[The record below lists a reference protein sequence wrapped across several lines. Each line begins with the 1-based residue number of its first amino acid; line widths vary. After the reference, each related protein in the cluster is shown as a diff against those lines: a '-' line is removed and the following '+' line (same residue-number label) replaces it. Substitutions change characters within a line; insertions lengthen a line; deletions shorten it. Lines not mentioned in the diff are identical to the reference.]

1 MDDVVTIARAESSR
15 GEIALRRRGDGIA
28 AVDELIV
35 NGAFAMD
42 SADSRTERALARIGL
57 ERAHHSR
64 RVLIGGLGLGF
75 TASEVLNHPVDEVDV
90 VEIEDALVGWAKD
103 GLTSTLA
110 TAVSDPRLR
119 LHVADLHDVITGV
132 SSAPSGPWD
141 VILLDIDNGPDF
153 LIHATNDRL
162 YGPTLLSRAYEQLT
176 PGGVLAIWCQGPVP
190 ALWTTLREVVAEHGD
205 VAEERFEVRR
215 EGRDLTYAIYLV
227 RREGQ

>member
-1 MDDVVTIARAESSR
+1 MDDTVTIARAESSR
-15 GEIALRRRGDGIA
+15 GEIALRRRGDGVD

-57 ERAHHSR
+57 ERASR
-64 RVLIGGLGLGF
+64 SQRVLIGGLGLGF
-75 TASEVLNHPVDEVDV
+75 TATEVLDHPVDEVDV
-90 VEIEDALVGWAKD
+90 VEIEDALVDWAQD

-119 LHVADLHDVITGV
+119 LHTTDLHDVITGT
-132 SSAPSGPWD
+132 SSTPSGPWD
-141 VILLDIDNGPDF
+141 VILLDVDNGPDF
-153 LIHATNDRL
+153 LIHPANDRL
-162 YGPTLLSRAYEQLT
+162 YEASVLSLAYDRLT
-176 PGGVLAIWCQGPVP
+176 PGGMLAIWCQGPVP
-190 ALWTTLREVVAEHGD
+190 ELLTTLRHVVAEHGD
-205 VAEERFEVRR
+205 VGEERFEVRR